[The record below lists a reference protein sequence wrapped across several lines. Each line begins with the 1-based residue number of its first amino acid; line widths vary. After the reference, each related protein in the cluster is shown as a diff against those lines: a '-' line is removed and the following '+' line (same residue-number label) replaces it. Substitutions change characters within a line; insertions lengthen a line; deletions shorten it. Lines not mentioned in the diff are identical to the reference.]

1 MLKIERLVKITEL
14 SGDQSKFKEEAEKK
28 EHADLSRA
36 LRVVLSYPY
45 HTNYITERQVKA
57 VVTEFRKQVDNKS
70 LVFLSENQD
79 YVDIILAS
87 LLVLAR
93 HVSIKY
99 HTPAE
104 LDALYTRLSSIKPV
118 VKKVVPEPSPTPFVL
133 INVFS
138 DEQLDLLRK
147 WFGRTNV
154 LKGPKACVP
163 ESFGDVLVKLYNHV
177 KLTQDEY
184 KLLLSGHLQVVML
197 RLDIASWEEAIE
209 VIKSTIRLRDVEGRT
224 RVSSLS
230 NEHIDYLAYY
240 ILDWNSDDEE
250 ELEGRVYSLTR
261 NLIHDTF
268 LIMEILGMTT
278 D

>member
-14 SGDQSKFKEEAEKK
+14 TGDHSKFKEEAEKK

-36 LRVVLSYPY
+36 LQVVLHYPY
-45 HTNYITERQVKA
+45 HTNHITERQVKA
-57 VVTEFRKQVDNKS
+57 VVAEFRKQVDNKS

-154 LKGPKACVP
+154 LKDPKACVP
-163 ESFGDVLVKLYNHV
+163 KSFSGVLVKLYNHIE
-177 KLTQDEY
+177 LTQDEY
-184 KLLLSGHLQVVML
+184 KLLLSGYLQLIML
-197 RLDIASWEEAIE
+197 RLDITSWEEAIE
-209 VIKSTIRLRDVEGRT
+209 VIKSTIRLRDVEGQT
-224 RVSSLS
+224 RVSSLDD
-230 NEHIDYLAYY
+230 EYVDYLAYY

-268 LIMEILGMTT
+268 LIMEILGMTI